1 MTALLYNELDT
12 WEITFGLHREDN
24 LCKRKGKV
32 GRCPGLVLIKPQ
44 MVYESRKRAKNEG
57 LSVCLGS

>member
-32 GRCPGLVLIKPQ
+32 GRCPGLVLIKPKWFTSHEKGPK
-44 MVYESRKRAKNEG
+44 MK
-57 LSVCLGS
+57 VCQYV

>member
-12 WEITFGLHREDN
+12 LEITFGLHREDN
-24 LCKRKGKV
+24 LCKRKCKV

-44 MVYESRKRAKNEG
+44 MIYESRKRPKME
-57 LSVCLGS
+57 